1 MNCKKTLSKIRERNF
16 MDTLA
21 ADAGSLLKI
30 VYTYP

>member
-21 ADAGSLLKI
+21 ADAGKHWQAERYLL
-30 VYTYP
+30 